1 MNTTDRFCEINERIK
16 MLQLSTSIL
25 SLEGLLSSASKVRN
39 DLMNDAEITEECNT
53 NTSTANKR
61 RELLEQLDQF
71 QTSIIDEV
79 LSHSNEIKNTT
90 QKECKLDNNYSSART
105 QLMQLLNEEL
115 ANEDEYSDRYKN
127 TKMFSAH
134 HNAVTNVLDKC
145 DKEKFVILL
154 VGEYQSGKTT
164 TFNALCGGKRIGAIG
179 SGDVTTAVPVTI
191 SHSEQPNV
199 NIVWKTESELNELLS
214 DLEPIRE
221 ECSLGELSIHNED
234 LFHQIEKIRHGKLLD
249 REVDEDLLKAIA
261 ISSIILGANKIPS
274 LYGKGFPID
283 RVGDITCFPKDF
295 ISRWKENGIA
305 SFSEDELVFAF
316 IKQVDCY
323 TPSEILKRMDCI
335 VMDCPGLFAND
346 YDTRITEDAM
356 LRANA
361 ILVILPHEKAFKK
374 KMEDALCRIK
384 NQYPDFKRKLII
396 ANNLESSKKKS
407 TLKAN
412 QDKINNIFPGMNVI
426 PYDAM
431 LAYVGQIK
439 LSYDAGLLDENTI
452 DEFIDNNQDESPF
465 DFNNTF
471 ASFEDVWQDVAE
483 TYFKGPYDPVVMY
496 KNSKLDSLLDTI
508 KGFVEDN
515 KANSIVFSD
524 GIDALSTELISIMD
538 DIKLI
543 DIDPFKKS
551 GQEREELWKSRLE
564 TLHLY
569 SKSSDDIIDN
579 HLFKKITNNET
590 LVTKLARCT
599 YEKLFTKDVYED
611 IACSIG
617 NAIYNNK
624 GKIFRHCATENGR
637 NQIKDYLKPIIA
649 EHITYIIERRIKY
662 WNDLMSSEQ
671 DIQFA
676 ELFIPSVSLMEAEL
690 SRTWNDLYKGDN
702 SMKMSR
708 YVNINKTLKQFNI
721 NAKENG
727 ADISVNYGPL
737 FAALLAEI
745 VTIAT
750 GIAITLAG
758 IIVGFG
764 ATTPLGW
771 VLLAIASIP
780 GGIAVALNGPEAIGE
795 FFVENFIKPKVLKE
809 FDDKNF
815 HSILQKYVY
824 DEIHNMLNNYK
835 STIKADNEKM
845 MIDKENE
852 LSTSEADREQNCFI
866 SIGDIAKMNKQ
877 MDIYYEFRNQYT
889 AQEES

>member
-1 MNTTDRFCEINERIK
+1 MNTIDRFSAISERIE
-16 MLQLSTSIL
+16 MLQLSTSTL
-25 SLEGLLSSASKVRN
+25 SLEGLLSSASKIRQ

-53 NTSTANKR
+53 NASTASKR

-71 QTSIIDEV
+71 QTSLIDEV
-79 LSHSNEIKNTT
+79 LSHANEIKNYNS
-90 QKECKLDNNYSSART
+90 KECKLNKNYSTART

-115 ANEDEYSDRYKN
+115 ANEEGYSERYKT
-127 TKMFSAH
+127 TKMFSTH
-134 HNAVTNVLDKC
+134 HNAVSNVLDKC
-145 DKEKFVILL
+145 EKEKFVILL

-191 SHSEQPNV
+191 SHRESSGV

-221 ECSLGELSIHNED
+221 ECSLGELSIHNDD
-234 LFHQIEKIRHGKLLD
+234 LFYQIEKIRHGELLD

-261 ISSIILGANKIPS
+261 ISSIILGRNKIPS
-274 LYGKGFPID
+274 LYSKGIPVD
-283 RVGDITCFPKDF
+283 RVGDITCFPEGF
-295 ISRWKENGIA
+295 IQRWKKNGIA

-346 YDTRITEDAM
+346 YDTRVTEDAM

-374 KMEDALCRIK
+374 KMEDALYRIK

-412 QDKINNIFPGMNVI
+412 QDRINNIFPGMNVI

-431 LAYVGQIK
+431 LAYVGQIR
-439 LSYDAGLLDENTI
+439 LSYDAGSLDEKTV
-452 DEFIDNNQDESPF
+452 DEFIRNNQEESPF
-465 DFNNTF
+465 DFNDTT

-483 TYFKGPYDPVVMY
+483 TYFRGPYDPVAMY
-496 KNSKLDSLLDTI
+496 KNSKLDSLLDFI
-508 KGFVEDN
+508 RDFVENN
-515 KANSIVFSD
+515 KANSIIFSD
-524 GIDALSTELISIMD
+524 GIDALSKELMSIMD

-551 GQEREELWKSRLE
+551 GQERDELWQSRLE
-564 TLHLY
+564 TLNLY
-569 SKSSDDIIDN
+569 SESSDAIIEN
-579 HLFKKITNNET
+579 HLFKKITNKET

-599 YEKLFTKDVYED
+599 YEKLFTTDVYED

-649 EHITYIIERRIKY
+649 DRITYIIERRINY

-671 DIQFA
+671 DVQFA
-676 ELFIPSVSLMEAEL
+676 ELFVPAVSLMEAEL
-690 SRTWNDLYKGDN
+690 SKTWNDLYKGDD
-702 SMKMSR
+702 SMKMAR
-708 YVNINKTLKQFNI
+708 YVSINKTLKQFNI
-721 NAKENG
+721 NPKEKG

-764 ATTPLGW
+764 AATPLGW

-780 GGIAVALNGPEAIGE
+780 GGIAVAVNGPEAIGE

-809 FDDKNF
+809 FEEKKF
-815 HSILQKYVY
+815 HSILHKYVY

-835 STIKADNEKM
+835 SSIKPDDEKM
-845 MIDKENE
+845 MLDKENE
-852 LSTSEADREQNCFI
+852 LSISEDDREQNCYT
-866 SIGDIAKMNKQ
+866 SIGDIAKMNTQ
-877 MDIYYEFRNQYT
+877 MDIYYEFRNLYT
-889 AQEES
+889 QKES